1 MGRYAPS
8 RRGSWGSGPRPG
20 SLKPP
25 PARQNRRNTRCS
37 PRISSASWIGRRTRR
52 SPCPHLPRRRALPS
66 AATREWIGLPRRP
79 CVIGARSVPIGGTRR
94 MGHCRQT
101 EWPPITSGC
110 AVIQELDLV
119 GSSIDGYLREPLD
132 EPKELSA
139 KESSRPMPRNTTLLP
154 LILIAWAGA
163 PGFAAEGA
171 RVDGQ
176 NIRIE
181 FDGNMHSRVVAVR
194 AGQESVIGDFTPSEF
209 IRVSG
214 RDVTDFSLQQQKRG
228 PIRDQLGPGSRTILT
243 GIAPPLRKTVTV
255 TVYDAFPRIAIFEVA
270 YTNTGSSDLSVSVWT
285 NQHYSISAPGSAAQP
300 AFWSYQSGSY
310 EKRPDWVLP
319 LKPGFKQENYLGM
332 NASDYGGGTP
342 VVDVWRRDAGIGVGH
357 LEMAPKLV
365 SLPVTEPGPDRATV
379 AACRYAFPSDRK
391 RPRLNPRPPLT

>member
-1 MGRYAPS
+1 QKS
-8 RRGSWGSGPRPG
+8 
-20 SLKPP
+20 
-25 PARQNRRNTRCS
+25 
-37 PRISSASWIGRRTRR
+37 
-52 SPCPHLPRRRALPS
+52 
-66 AATREWIGLPRRP
+66 
-79 CVIGARSVPIGGTRR
+79 
-94 MGHCRQT
+94 
-101 EWPPITSGC
+101 
-110 AVIQELDLV
+110 
-119 GSSIDGYLREPLD
+119 
-132 EPKELSA
+132 LSA

-194 AGQESVIGDFTPSEF
+194 AGQESVIRDFTPSEF

-255 TVYDAFPRIAIFEVA
+255 TVYDAFPRIAVFEVA
-270 YTNTGSSDLSVSVWT
+270 YTNTGSSE
-285 NQHYSISAPGSAAQP
+285 
-300 AFWSYQSGSY
+300 SGSY

-319 LKPGFKQENYLGM
+319 LKPGF
-332 NASDYGGGTP
+332 
-342 VVDVWRRDAGIGVGH
+342 
-357 LEMAPKLV
+357 
-365 SLPVTEPGPDRATV
+365 
-379 AACRYAFPSDRK
+379 
-391 RPRLNPRPPLT
+391 

>member
-1 MGRYAPS
+1 MAADNFRM
-8 RRGSWGSGPRPG
+8 RRNPGVGSGRIIDRRLSPG
-20 SLKPP
+20 TVL
-25 PARQNRRNTRCS
+25 
-37 PRISSASWIGRRTRR
+37 
-52 SPCPHLPRRRALPS
+52 RAQKS
-66 AATREWIGLPRRP
+66 
-79 CVIGARSVPIGGTRR
+79 
-94 MGHCRQT
+94 
-101 EWPPITSGC
+101 
-110 AVIQELDLV
+110 
-119 GSSIDGYLREPLD
+119 
-132 EPKELSA
+132 LSA
-139 KESSRPMPRNTTLLP
+139 KESSRPMLRNTTLLP

-270 YTNTGSSDLSVSVWT
+270 YTNTGSSDLSGGQCTPEAPATANHSV
-285 NQHYSISAPGSAAQP
+285 G
-300 AFWSYQSGSY
+300 
-310 EKRPDWVLP
+310 RP
-319 LKPGFKQENYLGM
+319 LKHGNTGR
-332 NASDYGGGTP
+332 NAYYYRT
-342 VVDVWRRDAGIGVGH
+342 W
-357 LEMAPKLV
+357 
-365 SLPVTEPGPDRATV
+365 
-379 AACRYAFPSDRK
+379 FPYTLSMT
-391 RPRLNPRPPLT
+391 PRPCCVTDVSGCRLLSIRT